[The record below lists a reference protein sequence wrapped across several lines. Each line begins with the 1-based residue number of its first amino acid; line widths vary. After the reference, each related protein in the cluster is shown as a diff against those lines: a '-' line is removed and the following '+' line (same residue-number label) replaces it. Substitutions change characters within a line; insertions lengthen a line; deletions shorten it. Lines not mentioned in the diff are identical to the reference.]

1 MQLKDK
7 LFVVTGAGSGLGEAS
22 ARALHDGGAYIA
34 VLDRDTASGEAIC
47 KELGSRAKFFF
58 ADLADDIGTE
68 KAVQESIV
76 WSTDIGKPMSGVVNC
91 AGIGFA
97 GKIVGRDNKPF
108 DLEAFKFVLQI
119 NLIGTYNV
127 SRLVAAHMCSIPED
141 QVTGE
146 RGCIVMVSSAAGR
159 DGQTGQTP
167 YSASKGGV
175 NGLTLPMARDL
186 ARHKIRVVTVA
197 PTLFS
202 TRMGE
207 NTPSKAAAAL
217 QSMLEFPNRFGNAAE
232 FGHFVKSMIE
242 NTYANGEVYTLSG
255 GSRLGKL

>member
-22 ARALHDGGAYIA
+22 ARSLYAGGAYVA
-34 VLDRDTASGEAIC
+34 VLDRDKDAGQNVC
-47 KELGSRAKFFF
+47 KELGQRAKFFY
-58 ADLADDIGTE
+58 ADLGDDAGTE
-68 KAVQESIV
+68 EAINQSIA
-76 WSTDIGKPMSGVVNC
+76 WSKEVGKPVSGAVNC

-108 DLEAFKFVLQI
+108 DLEAFKYVLQI

-127 SRLVAAHMCSIPED
+127 SRLVAAHMCSIEED
-141 QVTGE
+141 SVSGE

-202 TRMGE
+202 TKMGA
-207 NTPSKAAAAL
+207 NTPTKAAAAL
-217 QSMLEFPNRFGNAAE
+217 QSMLEFPNRFGNADE
-232 FGHFVKSMIE
+232 FGHLVKSMIE
-242 NTYANGEVYTLSG
+242 NTYVNGDVYNISG
-255 GSRLGKL
+255 ASRLGKL